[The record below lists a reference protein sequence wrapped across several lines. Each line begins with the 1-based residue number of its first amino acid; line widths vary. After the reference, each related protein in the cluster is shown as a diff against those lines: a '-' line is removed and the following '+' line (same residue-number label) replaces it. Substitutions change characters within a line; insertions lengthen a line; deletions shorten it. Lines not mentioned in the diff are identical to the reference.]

1 MISLKKILVEGR
13 YDSLV
18 TKLSSEC
25 IKLVKDSYSA
35 VSDSAGEFAGK
46 KIYYKSDET
55 APDIAEEAFPHI
67 FFKEV
72 ENEDVPLEFYFLLKV
87 KWDDSVDGFKYGG
100 DAYNETS
107 KNAADPPLIEVRLE
121 IEPDSYPQVL
131 SRISMA
137 LRDVIRHE
145 IEHTTQSG
153 WNLKSGKYLPSDMSM
168 RNKISSG
175 KKRPVEY
182 FLLKKEIP
190 SMIQGMYMKAKKMK
204 RPFAKV
210 VKDYLS
216 YYVEDNIITPAEYEK
231 ILATWRTYLPKLGI
245 RQEL

>member
-18 TKLSSEC
+18 TKLSNKC
-25 IKLVKDSYSA
+25 ISLVKSSYSA
-35 VSDSAGEFAGK
+35 VSDPNGEFAGK
-46 KIYYKSDET
+46 KISNTDIDIESDT
-55 APDIAEEAFPHI
+55 FPHV
-67 FFKEV
+67 FFEEI
-72 ENEDVPLEFYFLLKV
+72 ENESIPLEFYFLLKV
-87 KWDDSVDGFKYGG
+87 KWDDSINGFKYGG

-121 IEPDSYPQVL
+121 IEPASYPQVL
-131 SRISMA
+131 NRISMA

-153 WNLKSGKYLPSDMSM
+153 WNLKSGKYLPSDMTQ
-168 RNKISSG
+168 RNKINSG
-175 KKRPVEY
+175 KLRPVEY

-190 SMIQGMYMKAKKMK
+190 AMIQGMYMKAKKMK
-204 RPFAKV
+204 RPFVDV
-210 VKDYLS
+210 VKDYLG
-216 YYVEDNIITPAEYEK
+216 YYVEDNMMTSEEYEK